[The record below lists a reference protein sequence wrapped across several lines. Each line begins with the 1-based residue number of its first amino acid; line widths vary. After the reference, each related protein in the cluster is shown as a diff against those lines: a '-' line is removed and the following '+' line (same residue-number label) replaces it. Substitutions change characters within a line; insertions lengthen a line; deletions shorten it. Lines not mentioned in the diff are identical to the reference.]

1 MLKHAPPSDILIG
14 VANVQR
20 DIEKFKL
27 ACPVEYDRPL
37 ADLTTFRVGGPAD
50 VLARPRTGGELRE
63 LVAALSRAEIPFR
76 VLGGGANVVVS
87 DRGIRGVVIAT
98 RDLDAIDVSGTLVHA
113 GAGAAISAVSAVA
126 ADHDLSGLEF
136 IYAMPGSAGGAVWMN
151 ARCYDGEIASIL
163 HRVEFVTREGELGV
177 YVPDPA
183 DFAYKVSP
191 FQDGRRIITAVEF
204 ALTAAPGTRDRMW
217 EAMHSYEEDRR
228 SKGHFALPCAGSIFK
243 NDRRF
248 GRPSGRI
255 IDEVGLRGRRRGGAM
270 VSEGHGNIIVNTG
283 TASAEDIRSLTEE
296 VQSEVYRATGFRLD
310 PEVLFIGDWAQG
322 DHHAELP

>member
-37 ADLTTFRVGGPAD
+37 AEFTTFQVGGPAD
-50 VLARPRTGGELRE
+50 VLARPRTAEELRE
-63 LVAALSRAEIPFR
+63 LVAALSRGDVPFW

-87 DRGIRGVVIAT
+87 DRGVRGVVISIG
-98 RDLDAIDVSGTLVHA
+98 DLDEVSVSGTVIRS
-113 GAGAAISAVSAVA
+113 GAGAAISDVAAAA

-136 IYAMPGSAGGAVWMN
+136 IYAMPGSTGGAVWMN
-151 ARCYDGEIASIL
+151 ARCYGGEIASVL
-163 HRVEFVTREGELGV
+163 HRVDYVTREGSSGS
-177 YVPDPA
+177 YAPDPG

-204 ALTAAPGTRDRMW
+204 ALTAAPGRRAEMW
-217 EAMHSYEEDRR
+217 DAMRSYEDDRR
-228 SKGHFALPCAGSIFK
+228 SKGHFAFPCAGSIFK

-270 VSEGHGNIIVNTG
+270 VSAGHGNIIVNTG
-283 TASAEDIRSLTEE
+283 TASAEDIRILTEE
-296 VQSEVYRATGFRLD
+296 VQSTVYRATGFRLE
-310 PEVLFIGDWAQG
+310 PEVLFVGDWPEG
-322 DHHAELP
+322 DRHAEHP